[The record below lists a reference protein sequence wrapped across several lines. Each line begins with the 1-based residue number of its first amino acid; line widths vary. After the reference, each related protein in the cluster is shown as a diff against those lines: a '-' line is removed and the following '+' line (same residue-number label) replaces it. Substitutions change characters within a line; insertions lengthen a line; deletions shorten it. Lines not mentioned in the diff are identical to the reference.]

1 MTKTEIKANEIASL
15 IMRDGHHEKTAE
27 NQKNDLA
34 KAALEMASYE
44 VTTIEV
50 LQEQI
55 AALKKVIKKQQDD
68 TVKNAD
74 EFFRMNN
81 ELKKVKHVLTKHY
94 NAAAGCCASQKGIER
109 NTIAE
114 IMQELGFK
122 VPSTLNQCT
131 IFQPPQQ

>member
-50 LQEQI
+50 LHEQI
-55 AALKKVIKKQQDD
+55 HALETVIKKQKDAMSKNTDD
-68 TVKNAD
+68 I
-74 EFFRMNN
+74 FRAQN
-81 ELKKVKHVLTKHY
+81 EIKRVKHVLTKHY
-94 NAAAGCCASQKGIER
+94 NAAAGCCASQKDIER

-122 VPSTLNQCT
+122 VPTTLNQCT
-131 IFQPPQQ
+131 TYQAPQK

>member
-50 LQEQI
+50 LHEQI
-55 AALKKVIKKQQDD
+55 AALK
-68 TVKNAD
+68 T
-74 EFFRMNN
+74 RMNN

-94 NAAAGCCASQKGIER
+94 NAAAGCCASQKDIER

-131 IFQPPQQ
+131 IYQPPQQ